1 MPTRPPAH
9 PYSSSS
15 TSSRILHPSN
25 PIHRLYPLFAGLTF
39 HIITAKLE
47 SEIGRIYECIDDL
60 GGKCVGVE
68 ECKIVVSAIK
78 GRARLLRSLRKEWI
92 DTKPIVTVQ
101 YIFDTY
107 QTCLE
112 SASSSTIPH
121 LLPRSKY
128 QILLSAPAPA
138 PTSVPVFPPKL
149 PRFISS
155 DDEDMKPVNKKRRI
169 SGSQGIKQEND
180 ARDVKLEDGAED
192 VKQEDE
198 ESKVDVK
205 YEDEESKPDVK
216 PKLENGEWTE
226 KGDMTLFDED
236 VRFEDIP
243 ALCCLRGSPLVCV
256 NQDIVNAIK
265 PIFEERE
272 YEEAQQKNSNV
283 LSYRRSLSMIK
294 SVPRRL
300 KSGKEAMQLIGVGDK
315 VAQRIDE
322 FLQSGFVAE
331 SEAIL
336 ASPRFQALNLFASVY
351 TIGHHKAKELYDRHH
366 CRTLEDVRLHFEAV
380 EEESPEVRM
389 KDRLRRRKRGGMKQ
403 VEIVEEWIALKDELD
418 AKIPREEV
426 QEIADCVMEHL
437 DAFIPGCEYTIC
449 GGYRR
454 GKPQSND
461 VDVVF
466 CPPKDDQDIGLLRDL
481 YLRLSEL
488 GIITHVLH
496 VTHREVNEPIHAS
509 PQNFDNLD
517 KAFVIFKL
525 PGKGRLHRRV
535 DLISAPKDRYASAV
549 LSWSGSMMFERDLKR
564 YAENERGYKFRA
576 GLIRVTT
583 GEEFNLE
590 TERDIFSFLGLR
602 YVPPELRN
610 ADG

>member
-1 MPTRPPAH
+1 MPTRPSAH
-9 PYSSSS
+9 PYASSS
-15 TSSRILHPSN
+15 TSSRIVRPSN
-25 PIHRLYPLFAGLTF
+25 PIHRLYPLFSGLTF
-39 HIITAKLE
+39 HVITAKLE
-47 SEIGRIYECIDDL
+47 TEVGRIYECIDDL
-60 GGKCVGVE
+60 GGRCVGVE

-78 GRARLLRSLRKEWI
+78 GRARLLRSLGKEWI
-92 DTKPIVTVQ
+92 DIKPIVTTG

-107 QTCLE
+107 QLCLE
-112 SASSSTIPH
+112 SASASNVESVPH
-121 LLPRSKY
+121 LPPRSKY
-128 QILLSAPAPA
+128 QVTFPIPS
-138 PTSVPVFPPKL
+138 PVSNPSFPFPPKV
-149 PRFISS
+149 PRLISS
-155 DDEDMKPVNKKRRI
+155 DEENDVKKPVLKRTRVSGGDGDGRNGTRGVKKQEIVEEGLVGGQNGDDKR
-169 SGSQGIKQEND
+169 GIKT
-180 ARDVKLEDGAED
+180 
-192 VKQEDE
+192 E
-198 ESKVDVK
+198 EWV
-205 YEDEESKPDVK
+205 EE
-216 PKLENGEWTE
+216 
-226 KGDMTLFDED
+226 GDMTLFDED

-256 NQDIVNAIK
+256 NQDIVTAIK
-265 PIFEERE
+265 PIFQERE

-283 LSYRRSLSMIK
+283 LSYRRSLSVT
-294 SVPRRL
+294 VPRRL
-300 KSGKEAMQLIGVGDK
+300 KSGKEAMKLLGVGDK

-322 FLQSGFVAE
+322 FLQSGYVAE

-336 ASPRFQALNLFASVY
+336 ASSRFQALELFASVY
-351 TIGHHKAKELYDRHH
+351 TIGHHKAKDLYDRHY

-437 DAFIPGCEYTIC
+437 DVFIPGCEYTIC

-466 CPPKDDQDIGLLRDL
+466 APPKQDQDIGLLKDL
-481 YLRLSEL
+481 YLRLSDL

-496 VTHREVNEPIHAS
+496 VTHREEDVPIHAS

-535 DLISAPKDRYASAV
+535 DLISAPRDRYASAV

-576 GLIRVTT
+576 GLIKITT
-583 GEEFNLE
+583 GEEFNLK